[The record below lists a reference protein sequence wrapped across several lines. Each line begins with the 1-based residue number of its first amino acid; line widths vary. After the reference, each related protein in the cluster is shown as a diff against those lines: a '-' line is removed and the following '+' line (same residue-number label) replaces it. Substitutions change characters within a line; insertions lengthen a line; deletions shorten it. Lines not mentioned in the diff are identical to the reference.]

1 MKQLSSTDKTAKP
14 ETALVSAGRMSEIH
28 FGTVN
33 TPVYRTSTI
42 LHPTLAHLKD
52 ETVPYTYGRHGT
64 PTTRSFEEA
73 LEAIEGAARCVS
85 LPSGLNAIVA
95 AILTVCSAGDHL
107 LMADTCYWPTRHL
120 CDTQLRRFGI
130 ETTFYDPGTGAGIAA
145 LMQPNTK
152 AVYCESPGSL
162 TFEVQDIPAIAAV
175 AHAHGAA
182 VLADSTWATPLF
194 FAALEKG
201 VDLNIHAATKYIG
214 GHSDVMM
221 GTVSATAAWAEK
233 LVSTVHD
240 LGLYIGGDDCF
251 LALRGLRTLAVRLQR
266 HQENAHALTGW
277 LANHPQVARVLWPA
291 LPDDPGHAIW
301 KRDFTGA
308 SGLFGIVLREGA
320 DLDALFNGLKHFGMG
335 YSWGGYESLAI
346 PARFT
351 RTATRFAATGPV
363 LRLHAGLEAA
373 DDLIA
378 DLEAALVRAY
388 R

>member
-1 MKQLSSTDKTAKP
+1 
-14 ETALVSAGRMSEIH
+14 MSDAH

-42 LHPTLAHLKD
+42 LYPSLADLKA
-52 ETVPYTYGRHGT
+52 ETAPYTYGRHGT
-64 PTTRSFEEA
+64 PSTRSFEEA

-85 LPSGLNAIVA
+85 LPSGLNAIAA
-95 AILTVCSAGDHL
+95 AILTVCGAGDHI

-130 ETTFYDPGTGAGIAA
+130 ETTYYDPGIGAGIAA
-145 LMQPNTK
+145 LMQPNTR

-221 GTVSATAAWAEK
+221 GTVSATGAWAER
-233 LVSTVHD
+233 LVATVHD

-266 HQENAHALTGW
+266 HQENTRVLTGW
-277 LANHPQVARVLWPA
+277 LATQDKVHRILWPA

-308 SGLFGIVLREGA
+308 SGLFGIEIAAGA
-320 DLDALFNGLKHFGMG
+320 DLDAFFSSFRHFGLG
-335 YSWGGYESLAI
+335 YSWGGYESLVI

-363 LRLHAGLEAA
+363 LRLHAGLE
-373 DDLIA
+373 DVGDLIA